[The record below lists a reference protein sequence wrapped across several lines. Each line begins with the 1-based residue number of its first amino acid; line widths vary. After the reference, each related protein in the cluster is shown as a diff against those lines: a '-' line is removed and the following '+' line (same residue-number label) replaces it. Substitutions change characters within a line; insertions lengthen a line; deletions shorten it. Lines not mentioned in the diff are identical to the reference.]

1 MKDLARKG
9 PVGRDWFGLDHFV
22 PGPRFLRDGSVLH
35 LLEEVGS
42 TNDFLLGRGP
52 SAPGR
57 RCTWDGWGWRAESRA
72 TLAPVSDPV
81 PGTVVVA
88 RRQTRGRGRQGRAW
102 TDCGGLNLTVVVPPH
117 RASFDRGFS
126 VWIGLL
132 TVLLLREKLNLDA
145 RLKWPNDI
153 VVNGRKLGGILVE
166 STGHR
171 SHPAVAA
178 GLGLNLST
186 GPGEFPAQLQGVA
199 TSVFAE
205 TGRRVRPADVAGPLL
220 ARVEA
225 ELDRFDMMG
234 WEPWKAELAC
244 LDCLLGRTI
253 VLQRGPRRVE
263 GQAAGIDETG
273 SLVVVEE
280 NGDRRTYA
288 AGDVHIVSDARAHRD
303 DGEDPDGGRA

>member
-1 MKDLARKG
+1 MKELAHRG

-42 TNDFLLGRGP
+42 TNDFLLGRG
-52 SAPGR
+52 APARGR
-57 RCTWDGWGWRAESRA
+57 RCSWDGWGWRAEALA
-72 TLAPVSDPV
+72 TLPPVSDPA

-88 RRQTRGRGRQGRAW
+88 RRQTQGRGRQGRVW

-132 TVLLLREKLNLDA
+132 TVLLLRERLNVDA

-153 VVNGRKLGGILVE
+153 VVGGRKLGGILVE

-178 GLGLNLST
+178 GLGLNLTT
-186 GPGEFPAQLQGVA
+186 GPAEFPAHLQGQA

-205 TGRRVRPADVAGPLL
+205 TGRKVRPAEIAGPLI

-225 ELDRFDMMG
+225 EVDRFDMMG
-234 WEPWKAELAC
+234 WQPWKAELAC
-244 LDCLLGRTI
+244 LDCLLGRSV
-253 VLQRGPRRVE
+253 VLQRGAQRSS

-273 SLVVVEE
+273 SLILLDEQGE
-280 NGDRRTYA
+280 RRVFA
-288 AGDVHIVSDARAHRD
+288 AGDVHIVSDRRSGNDGD
-303 DGEDPDGGRA
+303 DGDDEEAR